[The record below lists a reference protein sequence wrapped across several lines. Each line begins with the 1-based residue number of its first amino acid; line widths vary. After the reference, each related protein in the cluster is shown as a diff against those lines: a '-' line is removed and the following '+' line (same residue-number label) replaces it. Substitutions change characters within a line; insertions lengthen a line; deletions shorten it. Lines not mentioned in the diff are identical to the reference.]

1 MRSDIILEDTTLR
14 DGEQAPGVAF
24 DKETKSA
31 ILDALIEAG
40 VRWVEIGIP
49 AMGGEELDFIK
60 EAAARQDEARL
71 MVWNRGVKADIETS
85 LDLGFKAIHIGL
97 PASKIHLDNSVGK
110 TREWLLKSATELIS
124 YAKDRGAFVS
134 VSAEDVARTELD
146 FLVEYAGTVAA
157 AGADRLRL
165 SDTIGILSPEE
176 YEARVSAVVNS
187 SSIDVQAH
195 AHNDFGLGFANT
207 LAALRAGA
215 RYFHVTVN
223 GVGERA
229 GMTDLSQAAVT
240 LQQLYGLDLGIK
252 TEKLTA
258 LSRLVAKACKHQTV
272 PWQPIV
278 GENVFAHESGIHVN
292 AMLKDT
298 STFEPFP
305 PEQVGGERKYILG
318 KHSGRALIESVLTEH
333 NRTFTDADLVAGLAW
348 VRQTSIDRG
357 GAVEPKELV
366 AAFDSSWTSR

>member
-49 AMGGEELDFIK
+49 AMGGEELEFIK

-71 MVWNRGVKADIETS
+71 MVWNRGVKADIEAS

-146 FLVEYAGTVAA
+146 FLVEYAGTVAS

-165 SDTIGILSPEE
+165 SDTIGILTPEE

-240 LQQLYGLDLGIK
+240 LQQLYGVDLGIN
-252 TEKLTA
+252 TEKLTD

-333 NRTFTDADLVAGLAW
+333 GRAFTDADLVTGLAW

-366 AAFDSSWTSR
+366 AAFDSWTSR